1 MYLKLTEIFRSHL
14 EAARAQHAQAQL
26 NERSSMASVEGRIAL
41 AKKTAE
47 MKGRS
52 DAIRMMLDVVY
63 REQLKE

>member
-14 EAARAQHAQAQL
+14 EAARSQHAQAQL
-26 NERSSMASVEGRIAL
+26 NERSSMTSVEGRIAL

-52 DAIRMMLDVVY
+52 DAIRMMLDIIY